1 MDSAISRQI
10 EKFKM
15 GDFSGYQE
23 FYDET
28 VRTAYTM
35 LRTIIPDEQMALAQ
49 IPAVY
54 DSMYKNVNELERT
67 ELFYEWMGKQVNDVS
82 LQCVDTDISGDGNV
96 DDGST
101 NDKST
106 CDESTYDES
115 TYDESVYDEA
125 SGEEAFFDYAAEDE
139 ALTITE
145 EQAGDV
151 TFAGRL
157 QQIVDGLTPME
168 KIVFQKYYYFGE
180 RTGDIA
186 AKTGLTNAV
195 VKNILKNTRTAIVSA
210 IEDTATEETGE
221 QKKYSLKNV
230 PWLWIM
236 FRNNVAGTVGLPYV
250 GLSEFMMGIGGSSGV
265 TSGAA
270 GQTPGSAPG
279 GAAGQTPGSVPGGA
293 AGQTPGSASGGAAG
307 QVSSGMAKSAHGL
320 GRMMGT
326 LGGKITVGVISAA
339 VLVAIGVGV
348 HHVLTDKN
356 DSDKNSAGKN
366 GEDYVGTILPEADT
380 GDTSDRWVQDQPED
394 IEVQEE
400 KRNLAPW
407 IVGIGG
413 ISAAAGGIS
422 VLIWRKKKTP

>member
-1 MDSAISRQI
+1 MDLTISRQI

-35 LRTIIPDEQMALAQ
+35 LHTIIPDEQMALAQ

-82 LQCVDTDISGDGNV
+82 LQCVDTDISGDGNA

-106 CDESTYDES
+106 CDEG
-115 TYDESVYDEA
+115 

-145 EQAGDV
+145 EQAGDG

-157 QQIVDGLTPME
+157 QHIVDGLTPME
-168 KIVFQKYYYFGE
+168 KVVFQKYYYFGE

-221 QKKYSLKNV
+221 QKNT
-230 PWLWIM
+230 
-236 FRNNVAGTVGLPYV
+236 A
-250 GLSEFMMGIGGSSGV
+250 
-265 TSGAA
+265 
-270 GQTPGSAPG
+270 
-279 GAAGQTPGSVPGGA
+279 
-293 AGQTPGSASGGAAG
+293 
-307 QVSSGMAKSAHGL
+307 
-320 GRMMGT
+320 
-326 LGGKITVGVISAA
+326 
-339 VLVAIGVGV
+339 
-348 HHVLTDKN
+348 
-356 DSDKNSAGKN
+356 
-366 GEDYVGTILPEADT
+366 
-380 GDTSDRWVQDQPED
+380 
-394 IEVQEE
+394 
-400 KRNLAPW
+400 
-407 IVGIGG
+407 
-413 ISAAAGGIS
+413 
-422 VLIWRKKKTP
+422 